1 MLLRR
6 LARTEPAVTASYALM
21 MRSRGFLAMG
31 SIVLAGALLV
41 VSPQIA
47 GASAATYP
55 PFLKPAPG
63 PRLPC
68 SDPSIP
74 AVPAGQIASLEKD
87 VTAYVGPAFNGIGQ
101 CAHGQ
106 LLLML
111 RPGSERLA
119 KRVRATFGSSVQIE
133 IGLTNWNGRP
143 GRSATCGTLAT
154 PSSIPAGYSATLDL
168 SSTTVRAGANV
179 KGHVVL
185 RATGSASVRVLSYQ
199 PIEVVLTKPGERR
212 VVGVYGGAIAGTGY
226 GPLLVPGRSVN
237 VGLVGGTARCDGGLG
252 SALPPGHYD
261 AVAEVSGVAVD
272 GTGGDNG
279 VAPPTYF
286 TTVVPIRVVP

>member
-1 MLLRR
+1 
-6 LARTEPAVTASYALM
+6 
-21 MRSRGFLAMG
+21 MG
-31 SIVLAGALLV
+31 SVVLAGALLLV
-41 VSPQIA
+41 NPQIS
-47 GASAATYP
+47 GASTASYP
-55 PFLKPAPG
+55 PFLKPASGRP
-63 PRLPC
+63 LPC

-74 AVPAGQIASLEKD
+74 AVPAGRIDSLEKE

-101 CAHGQ
+101 CANGQ

-111 RPGSERLA
+111 TPGSEHLA
-119 KRVRATFGSSVQIE
+119 KKVRARFGPSVQIE

-154 PSSIPAGYSATLDL
+154 PSSIPAGYSATLEL
-168 SSTTVRAGANV
+168 SSTTVRAGAIL

-185 RATGSASVRVLSYQ
+185 RAMGEASVRVLSYQ

-226 GPLLVPGRSVN
+226 GPLLVPGRSVK

-252 SALPPGHYD
+252 SALPPGRYD
-261 AVAEVSGVAVD
+261 AVAEVGGVAVD
-272 GTGGDNG
+272 GIGGDNG
-279 VAPPTYF
+279 KPPPTYF
-286 TTVVPIRVVP
+286 TTVVPIRIVS